1 MWVPKPFGLSSQ
13 KRFLRAFLLSL
24 LLHLALA
31 LSPIIF
37 LWQSAGIDEETHDL
51 KLYSVRLEKRRHSF
65 TKLQRPGAATNA
77 QGRGSHELDL
87 DGIERVANANY
98 EMLLAAQI
106 ERQRYYPPRARQLQ
120 QEGQPV
126 VRLVLNRQGELV
138 TLTLEKSCGNA
149 LLDETALDIVRRAQ
163 PFPPPPREYQA
174 ILEKQGR
181 SHLVFRAP
189 ISFTL
194 SARHF

>member
-1 MWVPKPFGLSSQ
+1 MLFPKHVGLSGQ
-13 KRFLRAFLLSL
+13 KLILRAFLLSL
-24 LLHLALA
+24 ALHLALA
-31 LSPIIF
+31 LTPAIF
-37 LWQSAGIDEETHDL
+37 LWPSTENAENTQDL
-51 KLYSVRLEKRRHSF
+51 KLYSVRLEKRRHNPVQ
-65 TKLQRPGAATNA
+65 LQRRGTAANA

-87 DGIERVANANY
+87 DGAERVANANY
-98 EMLLAAQI
+98 EMQLAAQI
-106 ERQRYYPPRARQLQ
+106 ERQRYYPQRARQLH

-126 VRLVLNRQGELV
+126 VRLVLNRQGQLV
-138 TLTLEKSCGNA
+138 ALALEKSCGNA

-163 PFPPPPREYQA
+163 PFPPPPREYQV